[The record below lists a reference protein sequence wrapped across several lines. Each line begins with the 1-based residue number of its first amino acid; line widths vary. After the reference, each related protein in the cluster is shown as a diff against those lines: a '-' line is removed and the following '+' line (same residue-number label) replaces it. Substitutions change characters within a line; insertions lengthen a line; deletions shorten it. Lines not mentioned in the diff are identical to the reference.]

1 MSASPPILV
10 VMGVS
15 GAGKSTIAK
24 AVAARLGWTF
34 LEGDDLHPAANVA
47 KMKSGIP
54 LDDADRAPWLA
65 AIAAWIDRQA
75 QAGEPGIIACSAL
88 KRRYRQ
94 ALTDGRPF
102 ARIVYLEG
110 DRDIIRERIEA
121 RKHAYF
127 PAALLD
133 SQFDALEPPGPDEH
147 PIVVDVAQPLEAQVE
162 AIVEAVG
169 SVIDQGR
176 D

>member
-1 MSASPPILV
+1 MSAPPPVLV

-15 GAGKSTIAK
+15 GAGKSTVGRE
-24 AVAARLGWTF
+24 VAARLDWAF
-34 LEGDDLHPAANVA
+34 QEGDDLHPAANVA
-47 KMKSGIP
+47 KMKSGRP

-75 QAGEPGIIACSAL
+75 AAGAPAVIACSAL

-94 ALTDGRPF
+94 VLTDGRPF
-102 ARIVYLEG
+102 VRIIYLEV

-133 SQFDALEPPGPDEH
+133 SQFADLEPPGPDEH
-147 PIVVDVAQPLEAQVE
+147 PIVVEAAWPIETQVGEIVAALARET
-162 AIVEAVG
+162 
-169 SVIDQGR
+169 
-176 D
+176 

>member
-1 MSASPPILV
+1 MSAPPPVLV

-15 GAGKSTIAK
+15 GAGKSTVGRE
-24 AVAARLGWTF
+24 VAARLDWAF
-34 LEGDDLHPAANVA
+34 QEGDDLHPAANVA
-47 KMKSGIP
+47 KMKSGRP

-75 QAGEPGIIACSAL
+75 AAGAPAVIACSAL

-94 ALTDGRPF
+94 VLTDGRPF
-102 ARIVYLEG
+102 VRIIYLEG

-133 SQFDALEPPGPDEH
+133 SQFADLEPPGPDEH
-147 PIVVDVAQPLEAQVE
+147 PIVVEAAWPIETQVGEIVAALARET
-162 AIVEAVG
+162 
-169 SVIDQGR
+169 
-176 D
+176 

>member
-1 MSASPPILV
+1 VSGPPPVLV

-15 GAGKSTIAK
+15 GAGKSTVAK
-24 AVAARLGWTF
+24 AVAARLRWTF

-47 KMKSGIP
+47 KMRRGIP

-65 AIAAWIDRQA
+65 AIAAWIDA
-75 QAGEPGIIACSAL
+75 QARAGAPGIVACSAL
-88 KRRYRQ
+88 KHRYRQ
-94 ALTDGRPF
+94 VLTDGRPF
-102 ARIVYLEG
+102 VRIVYLEG

-133 SQFDALEPPGPDEH
+133 SQFEALEPPGPDEH
-147 PIVVDVAQPLEAQVE
+147 PIVVDVSQPLEAQVE
-162 AIVEAVG
+162 EIIKAVG
-169 SVIDQGR
+169 PLPSC
-176 D
+176 

>member
-1 MSASPPILV
+1 
-10 VMGVS
+10 MGVS

-47 KMKSGIP
+47 KMKGGIP

-75 QAGEPGIIACSAL
+75 QAGAPGVVACSAL

-94 ALTDGRPF
+94 VLTDGRSF
-102 ARIVYLEG
+102 VRIVYLEG
-110 DRDIIRERIEA
+110 DRNIIRERIEA

-127 PAALLD
+127 PAVLLD
-133 SQFDALEPPGPDEH
+133 SQFEALEPPGPDEH
-147 PIVVDVAQPLEAQVE
+147 PIVVDVSQPLEVQVKTIIE
-162 AIVEAVG
+162 AAG
-169 SVIDQGR
+169 SVIDNGQN
-176 D
+176 

>member
-1 MSASPPILV
+1 
-10 VMGVS
+10 MGVS
-15 GAGKSTIAK
+15 GAGKSTIAR
-24 AVAARLGWTF
+24 AVAACLGWAF

-75 QAGEPGIIACSAL
+75 QAGAPGIIACSAL

-94 ALTDGRPF
+94 VLTDGRPF
-102 ARIVYLEG
+102 VRIVYLEG

-127 PAALLD
+127 PAMLLD
-133 SQFDALEPPGPDEH
+133 SQFEALEPPGPDEH
-147 PIVVDVAQPLEAQVE
+147 PIVVNVSQPLEAQVE
-162 AIVEAVG
+162 SIVEAVG
-169 SVIDQGR
+169 SVIDKERG
-176 D
+176 